1 MSGRFPS
8 LLFGLLEPLAHLVYV
23 FGIAS
28 LVVFAK
34 FLAAAVFA
42 LVGFAML
49 LRLRKWVRR
58 VTQRNSSSPS
68 PSSRSA

>member
-1 MSGRFPS
+1 M
-8 LLFGLLEPLAHLVYV
+8 LLG
-23 FGIAS
+23 
-28 LVVFAK
+28 

-58 VTQRNSSSPS
+58 VIQRNSSSPS
-68 PSSRSA
+68 PSSPSA